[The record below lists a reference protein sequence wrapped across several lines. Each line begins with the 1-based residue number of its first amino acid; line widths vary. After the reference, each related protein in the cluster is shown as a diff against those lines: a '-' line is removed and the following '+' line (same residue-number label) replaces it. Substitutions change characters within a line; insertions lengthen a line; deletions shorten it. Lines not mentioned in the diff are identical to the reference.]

1 MFKIIALRILDGCPK
16 NFRRCLDDQNTYF
29 FDNSYEDVRDTEFIR
44 KKHNVKQEPRL
55 YDIKGLE
62 SRIIHVEVSAVVGKN
77 GEGKSSLIE
86 MMLRILNNFAC
97 TMGFRA
103 SQNTLCYVKDIKAC
117 LYYEVENII
126 YTIRCDDHGTRWFQD
141 GIEIGIR
148 PGTSQERMNDVL
160 ENHRNRLF
168 YSLVVNYSLYSYN
181 SNLFAYETP
190 NAGSWLDGLFHK
202 NDSYQTPLVINP
214 MRTGGNI
221 NVNKELDLSIQRLMA
236 IFTEAGDDKKRR
248 IVSDGVEAH
257 GFAFS
262 LDKGIK
268 LLDVTLGQYFKDVAD
283 DECHL
288 DDLDGDNAVE
298 VAQEMVYN
306 FQEFFSSFNE
316 LLERNDQ
323 LMFWLSSFE
332 IDNTPKH
339 SHTDLA
345 GYVDVIARAYE
356 EDVDIHSSD
365 MIQEMR
371 YFVSGKPLRWMNY
384 AQLYRVL
391 FLLAVWEV
399 LREINV
405 VKLNKSFDKY
415 LQDLNDPIN
424 KATLYIP
431 YKIIEILSTYEP
443 YKKRNYHYDA
453 SCEALKLD
461 WPTTNIKKELRRD
474 IENILRKDD
483 YTTLKLHQTI
493 NYLNEQKGG
502 MYQAEKREPTP
513 EGYEWFVPFE
523 RLKTVIEG
531 EGLSLS
537 ELVKKLPPPI
547 FKGEIELKNDKDE
560 TYVLSTL
567 SSGQMQRLNSAGAL
581 VYHLRN
587 LDYRI
592 GEQQRLEY
600 DYVSIIFE
608 EVELYFHPEFQRTLI
623 NYYMEQMEHAGL
635 KNIKGIHL
643 VFVTHSPFI
652 LTDMLDS
659 NVMYLSKDGKQKPD
673 KRTFAANIYDLLDD
687 HFFLEET
694 IGDVA
699 LKQIGA
705 FVKLY
710 HLQDHTLRKE
720 SFLGK
725 KSFFRLLI
733 DQIADGYMKDDVTQ
747 MYYEMLSEYAPCDI
761 QDEIER
767 TQQHLDELKARIGNT
782 ES

>member
-1 MFKIIALRILDGCPK
+1 MFKIIAIRVLDGCPK
-16 NFRRCLDDQNTYF
+16 NFRRCLDNKRTYF
-29 FDNSYEDVRDTEFIR
+29 FDNIYEDVEGTDFIR
-44 KKHNVKQEPRL
+44 KKDAVPQVTRF
-55 YDIKGLE
+55 YDIKGYGN
-62 SRIIHVEVSAVVGKN
+62 RVVQVEVSAIVGKN
-77 GEGKSSLIE
+77 GEGKSTLIE
-86 MMLRILNNFAC
+86 LMLRILNNFAC

-103 SQNTLCYVKDIKAC
+103 SQDTLRYVKGIRAC
-117 LYYEVENII
+117 LYYEVDSII
-126 YTIRCDDHGTRWFQD
+126 YTIRCDEHGTSWFQN
-141 GIEIGIR
+141 GIEISICQ
-148 PGTSQERMNDVL
+148 GTPQERMNDMM
-160 ENHRNRLF
+160 ENHQKRLF
-168 YSLVVNYSLYSYN
+168 YSLVINYALYSYN
-181 SNLFAYETP
+181 SNLFAYETL

-236 IFTEAGDDKKRR
+236 IFTEAGDDKEQR

-262 LDKGIK
+262 LDKGTK
-268 LLDVTLGQYFKDVAD
+268 MLDVTLCQYFKDVSD

-288 DDLDGDNAVE
+288 DDLDGDNAIE
-298 VAQEMVYN
+298 VAQEMLDN

-316 LLERNDQ
+316 LLDNNNQ
-323 LMFWLSSFE
+323 LMLWLSSFDV
-332 IDNTPKH
+332 DNTPRH

-356 EDVDIHSSD
+356 EDVDMHSFN
-365 MIQEMR
+365 MIQEMK
-371 YFVSGKPLRWMNY
+371 YFVSGKPFRWMNY

-405 VKLNKSFDKY
+405 VKLDKTLDKY
-415 LQDLNDPIN
+415 LQEPNDPVN

-443 YKKRNYHYDA
+443 YKKRSYHYDA
-453 SCEALKLD
+453 SCEAMKLD
-461 WPTTNIKKELRRD
+461 WPTSSIKKELKRD
-474 IENILRKDD
+474 IESILRKDD
-483 YTTLKLHQTI
+483 YTTLKLYQTI
-493 NYLNEQKGG
+493 NYLKEQQGG

-513 EGYEWFVPFE
+513 EGYEWFVPFSK
-523 RLKTVIEG
+523 LKTVIKG

-537 ELVKKLPPPI
+537 DLVKKLPPPI
-547 FKGEIELKNDKDE
+547 FKGEIELKNEKNE
-560 TYVLSTL
+560 TYALSTL
-567 SSGQMQRLNSAGAL
+567 SSGQMQRLNSVGAL

-592 GEQQRLEY
+592 VEQQRLEY
-600 DYVSIIFE
+600 DYVTVVFE
-608 EVELYFHPEFQRTLI
+608 EVELYFHPEYQRTLI
-623 NYYMEQMEHAGL
+623 NYFLEQMGHAGL
-635 KNIKGIHL
+635 RNIKGIHL

-652 LTDMLDS
+652 LTDMLDN
-659 NVMYLSKDGKQKPD
+659 NVMYLSKDGKPKPD

-699 LKQIGA
+699 LKQINDI
-705 FVKLY
+705 VELY
-710 HLQDHTLRKE
+710 QLQDKSSRKE
-720 SFLGK
+720 TFMEK
-725 KSFFRLLI
+725 KWFFRLLI
-733 DQIADGYMKDDVTQ
+733 DQIADCYLKYDVTQ
-747 MYYEMLSEYAPCDI
+747 MYYEMLSEYAPNDI

-767 TQQHLDELKARIGNT
+767 TQQRLDELKARIENR
-782 ES
+782 

>member
-29 FDNSYEDVRDTEFIR
+29 FDNSYEDVRDTDFIR

-202 NDSYQTPLVINP
+202 NDSYQTPLVISP

-523 RLKTVIEG
+523 RLKTVIAERG
-531 EGLSLS
+531 
-537 ELVKKLPPPI
+537 
-547 FKGEIELKNDKDE
+547 
-560 TYVLSTL
+560 
-567 SSGQMQRLNSAGAL
+567 
-581 VYHLRN
+581 
-587 LDYRI
+587 
-592 GEQQRLEY
+592 
-600 DYVSIIFE
+600 
-608 EVELYFHPEFQRTLI
+608 
-623 NYYMEQMEHAGL
+623 
-635 KNIKGIHL
+635 
-643 VFVTHSPFI
+643 
-652 LTDMLDS
+652 
-659 NVMYLSKDGKQKPD
+659 
-673 KRTFAANIYDLLDD
+673 
-687 HFFLEET
+687 
-694 IGDVA
+694 
-699 LKQIGA
+699 
-705 FVKLY
+705 
-710 HLQDHTLRKE
+710 
-720 SFLGK
+720 
-725 KSFFRLLI
+725 
-733 DQIADGYMKDDVTQ
+733 DGYLFH
-747 MYYEMLSEYAPCDI
+747 E
-761 QDEIER
+761 
-767 TQQHLDELKARIGNT
+767 
-782 ES
+782 